1 MAPICIGGSMAS
13 IGEELKRERQRRGL
27 TLEQVRDVL
36 HIKVAYLHALEHDEF
51 NRIPGNVYIK
61 GFIKNYSELLGLD
74 SRRLVDTFKNK
85 MGESL
90 TIPKCRVVSKEPDKN
105 DAFREQELIEAPKQR
120 LTYESRKAKRQK
132 TMMIERFVVGGILLL
147 IILFLGWLFF
157 V

>member
-1 MAPICIGGSMAS
+1 M
-13 IGEELKRERQRRGL
+13 
-27 TLEQVRDVL
+27 
-36 HIKVAYLHALEHDEF
+36 
-51 NRIPGNVYIK
+51 
-61 GFIKNYSELLGLD
+61 
-74 SRRLVDTFKNK
+74 DTFKNR

-90 TIPKCRVVSKEPDKN
+90 VIPKRRMVSKEQDKN

>member
-1 MAPICIGGSMAS
+1 M
-13 IGEELKRERQRRGL
+13 
-27 TLEQVRDVL
+27 
-36 HIKVAYLHALEHDEF
+36 
-51 NRIPGNVYIK
+51 
-61 GFIKNYSELLGLD
+61 
-74 SRRLVDTFKNK
+74 
-85 MGESL
+85 
-90 TIPKCRVVSKEPDKN
+90 SKEQEKT

>member
-1 MAPICIGGSMAS
+1 MAS
-13 IGEELKRERQRRGL
+13 IGEELRRERQRRGL
-27 TLEQVRDVL
+27 TLEQIEDVL

-51 NRIPGNVYIK
+51 SRIPGSVYTK

-74 SRRLVDTFKNK
+74 SRRLVDTFKNR

-90 TIPKCRVVSKEPDKN
+90 TIPKRRMVSKEQEKT

-120 LTYESRKAKRQK
+120 LTYESRKAKRQR

>member
-1 MAPICIGGSMAS
+1 
-13 IGEELKRERQRRGL
+13 
-27 TLEQVRDVL
+27 
-36 HIKVAYLHALEHDEF
+36 
-51 NRIPGNVYIK
+51 
-61 GFIKNYSELLGLD
+61 
-74 SRRLVDTFKNK
+74 

-90 TIPKCRVVSKEPDKN
+90 TIPKRRMVSKEQEKA

>member
-1 MAPICIGGSMAS
+1 M
-13 IGEELKRERQRRGL
+13 
-27 TLEQVRDVL
+27 
-36 HIKVAYLHALEHDEF
+36 EHDEF
-51 NRIPGNVYIK
+51 SRIPGSVYTK

-74 SRRLVDTFKNK
+74 SRRLVDTFKNR

-90 TIPKCRVVSKEPDKN
+90 TIPKRRIVSKEQEKT

-147 IILFLGWLFF
+147 MILFLGWLFF